1 MIKSWAADSCSGFFV
16 RCIYLYTFL
25 FLLYFTFYRLFK
37 RKLRFTL
44 HSSLFTKVMYCYEYQ
59 LVKCVKS

>member
-16 RCIYLYTFL
+16 RCIYLYAFL

-44 HSSLFTKVMYCYEYQ
+44 HSSQSDVL
-59 LVKCVKS
+59 L

>member
-1 MIKSWAADSCSGFFV
+1 MFKSWAADSCSGFFFV
-16 RCIYLYTFL
+16 RCIYLYAFL

-44 HSSLFTKVMYCYEYQ
+44 HSSQ
-59 LVKCVKS
+59 KCGIYLNTNELGA

>member
-1 MIKSWAADSCSGFFV
+1 MIGINKCLNPGQQIVAQDFFFV
-16 RCIYLYTFL
+16 SCIYAYAFL

-44 HSSLFTKVMYCYEYQ
+44 HSSQK
-59 LVKCVKS
+59 